1 MFDWE
6 LMSLSHLISPPKA
19 QKSGRNPRFNKAKAL
34 NFEAF
39 SESKPL
45 IQTTKRKVGRE
56 SNPTQK
62 GFLTHTDTKFK
73 TTHTHTHNE
82 DSKSLEKVTERK
94 EITESNDSLDRNPKR
109 YPKALRLG
117 GSIT

>member
-73 TTHTHTHNE
+73 TTHTHTHTMRTQNRWRKLQ
-82 DSKSLEKVTERK
+82 SEKR
-94 EITESNDSLDRNPKR
+94 LL
-109 YPKALRLG
+109 KAMIRWIETLKDTQRR
-117 GSIT
+117 SV